1 MQKRFVTTFISRDPL
16 QKRNDKNQNV
26 WNDFVTRS
34 RSRNNKLLIR
44 NARKG
49 SAGNKQ
55 VTTLNAN
62 SLSKSR
68 RDATLRD
75 VDKLSSTTT
84 DTLPNFFFGKKEKT
98 DPDVQTHVFFL
109 LLILWVVKITRLW
122 LLNVIK
128 YILPFVDMIT
138 NDTVPT

>member
-1 MQKRFVTTFISRDPL
+1 MRGKVL
-16 QKRNDKNQNV
+16 
-26 WNDFVTRS
+26 W
-34 RSRNNKLLIR
+34 
-44 NARKG
+44 
-49 SAGNKQ
+49 NKQ

-98 DPDVQTHVFFL
+98 DPDVQTHVFLFYGL
-109 LLILWVVKITRLW
+109 
-122 LLNVIK
+122 
-128 YILPFVDMIT
+128 
-138 NDTVPT
+138 